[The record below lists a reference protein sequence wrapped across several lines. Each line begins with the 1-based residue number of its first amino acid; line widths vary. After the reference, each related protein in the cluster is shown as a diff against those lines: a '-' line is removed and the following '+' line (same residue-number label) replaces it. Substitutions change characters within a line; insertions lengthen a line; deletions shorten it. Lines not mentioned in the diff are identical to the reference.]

1 MFGEKSCE
9 IRVTLLLRSVYE
21 DELPMTIYMR
31 SYLVMAI
38 KHNWVSGGTNTNL
51 NCSCI

>member
-21 DELPMTIYMR
+21 DELAMTIYMR
-31 SYLVMAI
+31 ELLGNGD
-38 KHNWVSGGTNTNL
+38 KHNWLSGGTNTNL